1 MEKFIKRFYARGAM
15 INKVA
20 LTSLLVFLMIAAGCN
35 NGNLEEP
42 SRRGGSLGGGS
53 KALELSFIE
62 GSPPGEVTDKPAG
75 EDGFPFDVTLVIKN
89 LGEYDI
95 PSTDKMFITLSGFFP
110 GDFGISDP
118 NRELSTE
125 RPESGTFGGVK
136 RDSEGN
142 PIQGDIIYVRFPEN
156 TQIDFMYRK
165 SIAVSTPIP
174 FRAEVCYPYK
184 TEVVSDMCLMDDL
197 TSRDQ
202 TVCNPS
208 RERRVSNSGGPV
220 HISSI
225 TQSVAGK
232 NKILF
237 RFEVKKVG
245 TSDLFGLGLDYQ
257 NNLKKCDD
265 GYRQR
270 NHVVVQINTGL
281 RGLNCV
287 GLIGGGG
294 LGGSPTDESSRTGWT
309 GDVLLNS
316 DGTASFTCIQTLQE
330 NDRRDG
336 IKTFNATIDYFAK
349 DAIST
354 EVLVKHSLS

>member
-1 MEKFIKRFYARGAM
+1 MNPEMEKFIKRFYARGTM

-20 LTSLLVFLMIAAGCN
+20 LTSLLVFLMVAAGCN
-35 NGNLEEP
+35 HNGNVEEP
-42 SRRGGSLGGGS
+42 SRRGGSFVGGS

-75 EDGFPFDVTLVIKN
+75 EDGFPFDATLVIKN
-89 LGEYDI
+89 VGEYDI
-95 PSTDKMFITLSGFFP
+95 PSTERMFITLSGFFP
-110 GDFGISDP
+110 GDFGINNP
-118 NRELSTE
+118 NRELSIE
-125 RPESGTFGGVK
+125 HPKSGTFGGVK

-142 PIQGDIIYVRFPEN
+142 PIQGDIAYLRFPEN
-156 TQIDFMYRK
+156 DQIDFMYRK

-174 FRAEVCYPYK
+174 FRAEVCYPYR
-184 TEVVSDMCLMDDL
+184 TEAVSDMCLMDDL

-202 TVCNPS
+202 PVCNPS
-208 RERRVSNSGGPV
+208 GRRGVSNSGGPV
-220 HISSI
+220 HISSV

-232 NKILF
+232 NKILL

-245 TSDLFGLGLDYQ
+245 TSDLFELDYQ
-257 NNLKKCDD
+257 KRCDD
-265 GYRQR
+265 VYRNR
-270 NHVVVQINTGL
+270 NRILVEIDTGL
-281 RGLNCV
+281 RGLNCA

-294 LGGSPTDESSRTGWT
+294 LGGNSESSRTRWS

-336 IKTFNATIDYFAK
+336 IKTFNAAIDYFAK